1 MEQHQLKQRYPTFFE
16 ENAKRSE
23 KYFLPCHIGSA
34 IQAYRTVSRKN
45 HIEVMQMNDLSNIR
59 QHSRQQGLHLPNV
72 DPLQCPQT
80 PSHRI
85 IRIGVVMEITSIS
98 RSQIYNLASTG
109 RFPKSIPLVPGGS
122 SVGWLESEINDWVAE
137 RIQARNEGVNHA

>member
-1 MEQHQLKQRYPTFFE
+1 
-16 ENAKRSE
+16 
-23 KYFLPCHIGSA
+23 
-34 IQAYRTVSRKN
+34 
-45 HIEVMQMNDLSNIR
+45 MNDLSNIR